1 MIVSSTRRY
10 DGPVFSV
17 RTDDVRYEDGST
29 HRVDVVEHRG
39 AYGIIATPADDSI
52 VLVRQYRHPAGRE
65 LWEIPAGTVEAGEE
79 PQAGALRELREE
91 TGYTAGTMR
100 PLGTLFTTPGFT
112 NEAMHFFHAAQL
124 SAGEQELESDERIAV
139 ASFSLADARSLV
151 RSGEIADA
159 KTVLALLWMEA
170 KNLEGFGLNF
180 AP

>member
-1 MIVSSTRRY
+1 MIVSSTRQF

-17 RTDDVRYEDGST
+17 RSDEVRYEDGST

-39 AYGIIATPADDSI
+39 AYGIIATPTDDSI

-65 LWEIPAGTVEAGEE
+65 LWEIPAGTVEPGEE
-79 PQAGALRELREE
+79 PHAGAARELREE
-91 TGYTAGTMR
+91 TGYAAGTLR

-112 NEAMHFFHAAQL
+112 NEAMHFFHATEL
-124 SAGEQELESDERIAV
+124 SGGEQQLEDDERIAV

-159 KTVLALLWMEA
+159 KTVLALLWMES
-170 KNLEGFGLNF
+170 KNSEGFGLNF